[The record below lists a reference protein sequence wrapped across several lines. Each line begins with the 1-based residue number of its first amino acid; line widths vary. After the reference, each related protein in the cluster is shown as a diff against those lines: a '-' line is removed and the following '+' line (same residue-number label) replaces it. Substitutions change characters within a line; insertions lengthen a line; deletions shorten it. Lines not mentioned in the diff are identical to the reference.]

1 MALPPG
7 AGDQRE
13 WMWLFVVLCIGLGM
27 RAAAIAL
34 YHHTPESDEI
44 AYASMA
50 MNLINGHGIVDYKGN
65 QAMYSV
71 GYPLFVLAPVFSL
84 FGENPFAARIAN
96 LLLGGLSILL
106 CHRVAAEAGANRS
119 GRLIAATIWAL
130 YLPASV
136 YGVYLLKENLM
147 VPLMLGV
154 IWCALRLSKRP
165 SAAAAIG
172 CGVLLGAI
180 ALTGSA
186 ALSLGAAVAYALWVC
201 PASTYRRG
209 ILALCIAAGVGAVS
223 APWIVRNMNV
233 LGAPVL
239 NTNGGF
245 NLYLGNNPAATGMF
259 VSIVDTPRGKGW
271 EAFRQAQGEVEASES
286 LKRDAIAWI
295 VDDPVR
301 FAALMVKKAAYFW
314 TPPFHEGKGESSRIE
329 SIVRA
334 LWAVQFTLLVVAAL
348 GSFLS
353 RHVNARQLATLW
365 LAIAGYTAVHMLF
378 YVIFRYREPIMP
390 ILGII
395 AALSLQPLLGR
406 IGLLTAANRTHALS
420 EHPD

>member
-1 MALPPG
+1 MALSPG
-7 AGDQRE
+7 ADDQRE

-65 QAMYSV
+65 HAMYSV

-84 FGENPFAARIAN
+84 FGESPLAGRIAN
-96 LLLGGLSILL
+96 MLLGGLSILL
-106 CHRVAAEAGANRS
+106 CYRVAGEAGANRS
-119 GRLIAATIWAL
+119 GRIIAATIWAL

-154 IWCALRLSKRP
+154 MWCALRLSNRP
-165 SAAAAIG
+165 SLAAAIT
-172 CGVLLGAI
+172 CGLLLGAI

-186 ALSLGAAVAYALWVC
+186 ALSLGGAVAFALWVC
-201 PASTYRRG
+201 PASLYRRG
-209 ILALCIAAGVGAVS
+209 ILALCIAAGVCAVS
-223 APWIVRNMNV
+223 APWIARNMSV

-271 EAFRQAQGEVEASES
+271 ESFRQAAGEVEASAS
-286 LKRDAIAWI
+286 LKSDAIAWI
-295 VDDPVR
+295 MEDPAR
-301 FAALMVKKAAYFW
+301 FAALMVKKAVYFW
-314 TPPFHEGKGESSRIE
+314 TPPLHAGKGEASGVE
-329 SIVRA
+329 SVIRV
-334 LWAVQFTLLVVAAL
+334 LWAIQFAIMLLAAL
-348 GSFLS
+348 GSILT
-353 RHVNARQLATLW
+353 RHICRPHLATLW

-395 AALSLQPLLGR
+395 AAVSLQPVFSR
-406 IGLLTAANRTHALS
+406 IGRFKEEGRARALP
-420 EHPD
+420 EHSD

>member
-1 MALPPG
+1 MGEPSNQ
-7 AGDQRE
+7 GDHLE
-13 WMWLFVVLCIGLGM
+13 WKWLSVVICIGLAM
-27 RAAAIAL
+27 RAAAIVL

-65 QAMYSV
+65 HAMYSV

-84 FGENPFAARIAN
+84 FGESTFAARIAN
-96 LLLGGLSILL
+96 VLLGGVSILL
-106 CHRVAAEAGANRS
+106 CHRVAREAGANRS
-119 GRLIAATIWAL
+119 GRIIAAAIWAL

-147 VPLMLGV
+147 VPLMLAV
-154 IWCALRLSKRP
+154 MWCALRLSKRP
-165 SAAAAIG
+165 SPAAAVT
-172 CGVLLGAI
+172 CGLLLGAI

-186 ALSLGAAVAYALWVC
+186 ALSLGGAVAFALWVC
-201 PASTYRRG
+201 PASFYRRG
-209 ILALCIAAGVGAVS
+209 ILALCIAAGVCSVS

-271 EAFRQAQGEVEASES
+271 EAFRLAQGEVEASES

-295 VDDPVR
+295 MEDPAR
-301 FAALMVKKAAYFW
+301 FAALMVKKAVYFW
-314 TPPFHEGKGESSRIE
+314 TPPLHAGKGEASGVE
-329 SIVRA
+329 SIIRV
-334 LWAVQFTLLVVAAL
+334 LWAIQFAIMVLAAL
-348 GSFLS
+348 GSILTRHIS
-353 RHVNARQLATLW
+353 RPHLITLW

-395 AALSLQPLLGR
+395 AALSLQPLLSRTGR
-406 IGLLTAANRTHALS
+406 FTRASRKHALPVHS
-420 EHPD
+420 D